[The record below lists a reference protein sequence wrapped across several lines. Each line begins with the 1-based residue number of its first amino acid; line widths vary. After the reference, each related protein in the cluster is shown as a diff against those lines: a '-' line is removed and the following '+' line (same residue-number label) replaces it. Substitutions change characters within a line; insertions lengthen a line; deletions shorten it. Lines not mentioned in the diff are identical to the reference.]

1 MASMLEGNNVKKE
14 STCTY
19 YISYLDHKA
28 SYHTYKHNEPTA
40 PARSCA
46 NHSFER
52 KILFQYFNFFLILI
66 LENIFLTFNET
77 LYSLK
82 PIQSDL

>member
-14 STCTY
+14 TTCTY

-28 SYHTYKHNEPTA
+28 DHTYKHNEPTA
-40 PARSCA
+40 PARTCA

-52 KILFQYFNFFLILI
+52 KILFQYFNFFLKLI
-66 LENIFLTFNET
+66 RETIFLAFDET